1 LDGPFLAEVLRTEV
15 TVMAT
20 MTGTA
25 AAKELLQDRFGP
37 ALEALE
43 ENVRE
48 ARRAMTNGRHA
59 VEDFVTGTGLQV
71 RRHPLSALAVTAGA
85 GALAG
90 YLIGFAIGR
99 RSVRS

>member
-1 LDGPFLAEVLRTEV
+1 
-15 TVMAT
+15 M
-20 MTGTA
+20 GTA

-43 ENVRE
+43 NNVRE
-48 ARRAMTNGRHA
+48 ARRAITTGRHA
-59 VEDFVTGTGLQV
+59 LEDVVEGTALQLQV
-71 RRHPLSALAVTAGA
+71 RRHPLRALAVTAGA

-90 YLIGFAIGR
+90 CLIGFAIGR

>member
-1 LDGPFLAEVLRTEV
+1 
-15 TVMAT
+15 MAT
-20 MTGTA
+20 MMGTA

-43 ENVRE
+43 DNVRE
-48 ARRAMTNGRHA
+48 ARRAITTGRHA
-59 VEDFVTGTGLQV
+59 LEDVVEGTALQV
-71 RRHPLSALAVTAGA
+71 RRHPLRALAVTAGV

-90 YLIGFAIGR
+90 CLIGFAIGR